1 MKRYGLLIGVLC
13 CGLALFTGCGQ
24 QGDEVKQ
31 PDNSGDIRAE
41 LNPVVRDV
49 TKPIGTYTNAL
60 TFLYN
65 QDEALNDGIEMVAFD
80 FSKCDNLTDEEKT
93 ALMQYLANEWGV
105 SCSESNFEQL
115 KADGLI
121 IVEENGF
128 ARFEKGLLVTVETD
142 GTLEGA
148 EKKEDFVFSVGK
160 YRSSLGAYWLSDCKA
175 IFNGKEWSYTIGA
188 HMIS

>member
-1 MKRYGLLIGVLC
+1 MKRYGLLIGILC
-13 CGLALFTGCGQ
+13 CSLALFIGCGQ
-24 QGDEVKQ
+24 QGDVGKQ
-31 PDNSGDIRAE
+31 PDNPGDIRAE

-49 TKPIGTYTNAL
+49 AKPIGTYTNAL

-80 FSKCDNLTDEEKT
+80 FSKCGNLTNDEKT
-93 ALMQYLANEWGV
+93 ALMKYLANEWGV

-121 IVEENGF
+121 TVEENGF
-128 ARFEKGLLVTVETD
+128 TRFEKGLLVTVETD

-148 EKKEDFVFSVGK
+148 EKKEDFVFTVGK
-160 YRSSLGAYWLSDCKA
+160 YRTSLGAYWLSDCKA
-175 IFNGKEWSYTIGA
+175 TFNGKEWSYEIGA